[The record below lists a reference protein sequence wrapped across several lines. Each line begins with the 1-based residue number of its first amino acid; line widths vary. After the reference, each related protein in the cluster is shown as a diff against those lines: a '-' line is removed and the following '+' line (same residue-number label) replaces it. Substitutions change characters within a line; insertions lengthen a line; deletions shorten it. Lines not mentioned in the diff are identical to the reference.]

1 MTVPFQPKAYHSVT
15 PYLIIQGAAKA
26 IDFYKRAFGAEEMF
40 RMPDGERIGHA
51 ELKIGDSVI
60 MLADEYPEMGHRSPQ
75 SLGGS
80 PVQLLV
86 YVPDV
91 DATFARALREGATSE
106 RPVEDKFYGDRMGG
120 VKDPFGHVWYLAT
133 HQEEVSPEEMARR
146 AAAMKK

>member
-1 MTVPFQPKAYHSVT
+1 MAVHYQPKEYHSVT
-15 PYLIIQGAAKA
+15 PYLIIKGAAKA
-26 IDFYKRAFGAEEMF
+26 IDFYKRAFGAQELF

-51 ELKIGDSVI
+51 ELKIGDSVV
-60 MLADEYPEMGHRSPQ
+60 MLADEYPEMGAKSPAT
-75 SLGGS
+75 LGGC

-91 DATFARALREGATSE
+91 DAAFARAIKEGAKEE

-120 VKDPFGHVWYLAT
+120 LQDPFGHLWYLAT
-133 HQEEVSPEEMARR
+133 HKEDVSPDEIERR